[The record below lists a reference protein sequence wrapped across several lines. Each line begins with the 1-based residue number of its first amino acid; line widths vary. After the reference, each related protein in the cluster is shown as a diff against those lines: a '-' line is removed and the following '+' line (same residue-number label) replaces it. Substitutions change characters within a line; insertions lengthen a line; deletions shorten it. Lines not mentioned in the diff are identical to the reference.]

1 MPPMRKPG
9 GGACLLEP
17 GPSTHRG
24 PGTSESTWL
33 LDPRWDH
40 VPRLAIDL
48 VMNRCQRVVVIG
60 MHRDDATLSL
70 GATIADLADKGLG
83 ITVVSATH
91 GGLHLSEDE
100 LRERLAGLVDARTLL
115 LAPVEGDGHA
125 NHAVV
130 ARVTESAARETGALL
145 LNYPLRLWDWASPSD
160 LDWQR
165 LRMFTPSLGG
175 LRAKAD
181 AIDCFTGQLGQAAF
195 DRACRVV
202 ETVLVP
208 QTQDL
213 VERVEVAVVAPR
225 SHAEI
230 AGGFDM
236 MYESGDTDP
245 WHLDDSVYERRRLA
259 LVLACLGR
267 TRYNRV
273 LEIGCA
279 TGQLCALLNDRAD
292 EVVGLDASERALDV
306 ARGRTD
312 AVRWVIGAA
321 PRDIPDADFDL
332 IVLSE
337 IAYFLDGADLLAT
350 LRAARRRLR
359 PHGEIVMAN
368 WLRPTVNIP
377 LDGPTVH
384 RQASAMLDLS
394 LRARYEDADLAVQ
407 VWGEPESVYDAY
419 EGVS

>member
-1 MPPMRKPG
+1 M
-9 GGACLLEP
+9 
-17 GPSTHRG
+17 
-24 PGTSESTWL
+24 
-33 LDPRWDH
+33 
-40 VPRLAIDL
+40 I
-48 VMNRCQRVVVIG
+48 
-60 MHRDDATLSL
+60 ATTQPFPL
-70 GATIADLADKGLG
+70 GATIAGLADKGLA

-145 LNYPLRLWDWASPSD
+145 LNYPLRLWDSASPSD

-202 ETVLVP
+202 EAVLVP
-208 QTQDL
+208 QMQDL

-236 MYESGDTDP
+236 MYESGDTDS

-279 TGQLCALLNDRAD
+279 TGQLVCAPQRSRRRSRRSGRERTGSRRRA
-292 EVVGLDASERALDV
+292 GPNR
-306 ARGRTD
+306 RGAMGHRC
-312 AVRWVIGAA
+312 RS
-321 PRDIPDADFDL
+321 RDIPDADFDL

-337 IAYFLDGADLLAT
+337 IAYFLDGADLLSP
-350 LRAARRRLR
+350 LCARLGDDCV
-359 PHGEIVMAN
+359 H
-368 WLRPTVNIP
+368 TVRSSSPI
-377 LDGPTVH
+377 GYG
-384 RQASAMLDLS
+384 RQ
-394 LRARYEDADLAVQ
+394 
-407 VWGEPESVYDAY
+407 
-419 EGVS
+419 